1 MRFARTA
8 KLVVPALL
16 AASLS
21 LAPQFSQVSHA
32 APIEGIGTSK
42 VDPEAAA
49 RSRDRA
55 VTAARKAALEQA
67 IAGIVDVTVDPD
79 AVKQVIARAETW
91 TAAYRIL
98 EVAEQD
104 GSMQARVEVDIDVP
118 RLRKRI
124 AVREASART
133 EGFAWGG
140 VSATGCGPLDEARLE
155 DPLRAYGI
163 VADASTTTLALA
175 LTCSDRGAV
184 SHTHVRAATVTLT
197 ATVSGEVELSRKVE
211 ARGFAEDP
219 GEATAS
225 AIDRAL
231 GELAEQLAVH
241 ARGDL
246 ELRVEQPWPAARV
259 RRLELTLRE
268 SVMGV
273 DTAELAGIMADG
285 AVVVRV
291 QGRIDVNTLGQRM
304 QTLAFPDFRLV
315 GLRIDATHALRV
327 RME

>member
-1 MRFARTA
+1 MSFARA
-8 KLVVPALL
+8 VPLIAALL
-16 AASLS
+16 TF
-21 LAPQFSQVSHA
+21 APRIGEA

-42 VDPEAAA
+42 VDPAAAA
-49 RSRDRA
+49 RSRDHA
-55 VTAARKAALEQA
+55 VTAARTAALEQA
-67 IAGIVDVTVDPD
+67 IAGITDVSVDPD
-79 AVKQVIARAETW
+79 QVAQVLARAETW

-98 EVAEQD
+98 EVSEQE
-104 GSMQARVEVDIDVP
+104 GATQARVEVDIDIP

-124 AVREASART
+124 ALRDAAERPK
-133 EGFAWGG
+133 GFVWGG
-140 VSATGCGPLDEARLE
+140 VSATGCGMIDEARLE
-155 DPLRAYGI
+155 APLRAYGI
-163 VADASTTTLALA
+163 VADQSGTTLALE
-175 LTCSDRGAV
+175 LTCSDPGAV
-184 SHTHVRAATVTLT
+184 SHTHVRAAAVTLT
-197 ATVSGEVELSRKVE
+197 AKLSGEVTLTRSVE
-211 ARGFAEDP
+211 ARGFAED
-219 GEATAS
+219 GAEASAT

-285 AVVVRV
+285 AAVLRV
-291 QGRIDVNTLGQRM
+291 QGRIDVNALGQRM
-304 QTLAFPDFRLV
+304 QNLSFPDFRLV

-327 RME
+327 RIE

>member
-1 MRFARTA
+1 MSVARA
-8 KLVVPALL
+8 ARVLVLALL
-16 AASLS
+16 AGSS
-21 LAPQFSQVSHA
+21 ILAPRIARA

-42 VDPEAAA
+42 VDPQAAA
-49 RSRDRA
+49 RSRDHA
-55 VTAARKAALEQA
+55 VTAARRAALEQA
-67 IAGIVDVTVDPD
+67 IAGIVDVEVDPD
-79 AVKQVIARAETW
+79 AVKQVLAGAETW

-98 EVAEQD
+98 EVGEQGD
-104 GSMQARVEVDIDVP
+104 TMQARVEVDIDVP

-124 AVREASART
+124 AVRDAAARS

-140 VSATGCGPLDEARLE
+140 VSATGCGQVDEGNLE
-155 DPLRAYGI
+155 APLRAYGI
-163 VADASTTTLALA
+163 VADQSGTTLTLT

-184 SHTHVRAATVTLT
+184 SHTHVRAASVSLAATLT
-197 ATVSGEVELSRKVE
+197 GEVELSRKVE
-211 ARGFAEDP
+211 ARGFAEDA
-219 GEATAS
+219 GEATAT

-285 AVVVRV
+285 AAVLRV
-291 QGRIDVNTLGQRM
+291 QGKIDVNTLGQRM
-304 QTLAFPDFRLV
+304 QTLAFPDFRMV

>member
-1 MRFARTA
+1 MRLARA
-8 KLVVPALL
+8 ARIVAVPLIAALI
-16 AASLS
+16 
-21 LAPQFSQVSHA
+21 LAPAIAGA
-32 APIEGIGTSK
+32 APVEGLGTSK

-67 IAGIVDVTVDPD
+67 IAGITDVSVDPD
-79 AVKQVIARAETW
+79 AVAQVLDRAETW

-104 GSMQARVEVDIDVP
+104 GAMQARVEVDIDVP

-124 AVREASART
+124 AVRDATTRPK
-133 EGFAWGG
+133 GFAWGG
-140 VSATGCGPLDEARLE
+140 VSASGCGEVEDARLE

-163 VADASTTTLALA
+163 VADQSKTTLTLA

-184 SHTHVRAATVTLT
+184 SHTHVRAAEVTISAKL
-197 ATVSGEVELSRKVE
+197 AGELELSRTVE
-211 ARGFAEDP
+211 ARAFSED
-219 GEATAS
+219 GDEAIAS

-273 DTAELAGIMADG
+273 DSAELAGIMADG
-285 AVVVRV
+285 AAVLRV
-291 QGRIDVNTLGQRM
+291 QGKIDVNTLGQRM

-315 GLRIDATHALRV
+315 GLRIDATHALRA